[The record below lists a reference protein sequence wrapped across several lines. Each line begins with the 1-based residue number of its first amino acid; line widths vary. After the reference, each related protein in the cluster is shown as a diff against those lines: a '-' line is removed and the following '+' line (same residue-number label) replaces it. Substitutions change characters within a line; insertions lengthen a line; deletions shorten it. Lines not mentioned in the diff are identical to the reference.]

1 MHIFIYS
8 QEGKSFEQIIS
19 FKWIFVILS
28 TSRIFFSIWVIIIIY
43 FTLVEN
49 NYLIYYSIMKSR
61 KLNAYLNRGTFID
74 ILIWLLNNARKKYK
88 KTKLQE
94 SIILSIELF
103 RFAVNRHFVYNF
115 RLFYNVYDNSFYIR
129 LNYCR
134 LNFLLLEFL
143 LIKKLEI

>member
-1 MHIFIYS
+1 MHIFICS
-8 QEGKSFEQIIS
+8 QEGKSFEQIIC

-28 TSRIFFSIWVIIIIY
+28 TSRIFFSIWVIIIVY

-88 KTKLQE
+88 KNHKITRIYH
-94 SIILSIELF
+94 SIDRVIQVCS
-103 RFAVNRHFVYNF
+103 RHFVYNF
-115 RLFYNVYDNSFYIR
+115 RMFYNVYDNSFYIK

-143 LIKKLEI
+143 LIKNLEI